1 MRLKIENAWKERE
14 GDGYLLV
21 PELDQTRL
29 ILHNLVSLV
38 FAILE
43 QLRQRKPLPCHLI
56 PIIRVYKLIVV
67 HAVRRIAPHLLDGW
81 LAAVE
86 VDDVV
91 DEGLAFF

>member
-1 MRLKIENAWKERE
+1 MKIEEKKRKERQE
-14 GDGYLLV
+14 GNYLLV

-29 ILHNLVSLV
+29 ILHNLVSLGL
-38 FAILE
+38 AILE

-56 PIIRVYKLIVV
+56 SIILIYELIVV

-86 VDDVV
+86 VEDVV